1 MPTRRTPRARRSE
14 GEMMTL
20 SSFEGLL
27 AQHWVVIGLV
37 LCPVLVVMMALA
49 ALSCEACGAPFGIFR
64 RRHRTI
70 DLCLRCAV
78 LHDIRRES
86 DRNDAEPGVTR
97 SGSGTTAPST
107 GPISGQPRAETDGPV
122 YTTQSPI
129 ELGVHPHPAGR

>member
-1 MPTRRTPRARRSE
+1 
-14 GEMMTL
+14 MMTL
-20 SSFEGLL
+20 SSFEVLL

-86 DRNDAEPGVTR
+86 DRNNAESDVTP
-97 SGSGTTAPST
+97 SGSGTVAPAASSIN
-107 GPISGQPRAETDGPV
+107 GSPRAELDGPV
-122 YTTQSPI
+122 YTTQSPV